1 MLPLIAGSAGLTQ
14 RITRLREM
22 RTTVRIAEANMR
34 TLTDAAGL
42 PESDHGPFAEDLAL
56 ADWFAQKLEDS
67 LVYLQADCER
77 ARDALAALTFEAET
91 ALQQRR
97 EISTG
102 QEAHLQRRQGEITL
116 LQNAFLGA
124 VLMVLTAVQAFAY
137 RIPFLAPPAVPALI
151 ALLGALAL
159 LLATL
164 VLWLATPQE
173 TRGPGRFGALF
184 AGLVGAT
191 AGWLG
196 ITVIAHALT
205 GRASS
210 VPLTW
215 AVAVPSYVCGWLF
228 MRRRLRR
235 EVTR

>member
-1 MLPLIAGSAGLTQ
+1 MSAPAGA
-14 RITRLREM
+14 
-22 RTTVRIAEANMR
+22 ANMR

-42 PESDHGPFAEDLAL
+42 PASDHGPFAEDLAL
-56 ADWFAQKLEDS
+56 ADWFAQRLEDS

-77 ARDALAALTFEAET
+77 ARDALSVLMVETET

-97 EISTG
+97 EVSTR
-102 QEAHLQRRQGEITL
+102 QEADLQRRQGEITL

-137 RIPFLAPPAVPALI
+137 RIPFLPPPAVPALI

-173 TRGPGRFGALF
+173 NRGPGRFGALF
-184 AGLVGAT
+184 AGLVSAS

-196 ITVIAHALT
+196 VTMIAHALT
-205 GRASS
+205 GRASPL
-210 VPLTW
+210 PLTW
-215 AVAVPSYVCGWLF
+215 AVAGPSFVCGWLF

-235 EVTR
+235 ETTR

>member
-1 MLPLIAGSAGLTQ
+1 M
-14 RITRLREM
+14 
-22 RTTVRIAEANMR
+22 V
-34 TLTDAAGL
+34 
-42 PESDHGPFAEDLAL
+42 
-56 ADWFAQKLEDS
+56 
-67 LVYLQADCER
+67 
-77 ARDALAALTFEAET
+77 EAET

-97 EISTG
+97 EVSTR
-102 QEAHLQRRQGEITL
+102 QEADQQRREGEITL

-124 VLMVLTAVQAFAY
+124 VLMVLAAVQAFAY

-196 ITVIAHALT
+196 VTVFAHALT

-210 VPLTW
+210 VLLTW
-215 AVAVPSYVCGWLF
+215 AVASPSTCAAGCSCVGDCAGRPRGERHGATLIVRGTAHCLGADVHQVMKKWRAHSRQDGEGPKRQLPGPAPLTPAGGPRGTD
-228 MRRRLRR
+228 RRR
-235 EVTR
+235 